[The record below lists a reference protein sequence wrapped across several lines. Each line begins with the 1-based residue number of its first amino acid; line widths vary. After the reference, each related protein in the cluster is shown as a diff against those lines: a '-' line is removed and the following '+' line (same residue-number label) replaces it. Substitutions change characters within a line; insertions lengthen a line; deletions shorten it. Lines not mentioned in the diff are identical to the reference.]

1 MKKEVESKLRC
12 FKELVNLCKS
22 STKAVT
28 VFINKRK
35 AAAKKAEEAQ
45 QSARAKAEAAAK
57 KEKDAAEKRRTVRR
71 QKRSLPLV
79 LEARNPCLLFSK
91 SRSGLG
97 ACNI

>member
-45 QSARAKAEAAAK
+45 QSARVKAEAAAK
-57 KEKDAAEKRRTVRR
+57 REIDAADKKE
-71 QKRSLPLV
+71 
-79 LEARNPCLLFSK
+79 
-91 SRSGLG
+91 
-97 ACNI
+97 

>member
-35 AAAKKAEEAQ
+35 AAAKKAE
-45 QSARAKAEAAAK
+45 
-57 KEKDAAEKRRTVRR
+57 
-71 QKRSLPLV
+71 
-79 LEARNPCLLFSK
+79 
-91 SRSGLG
+91 
-97 ACNI
+97 